1 MLSIAETVRRSS
13 ATDPKPHLERKL
25 TEVRALLSLDFE
37 SANKTG
43 SSAQLVNGEQSQRV
57 SHQHA
62 DTCVGWLIS
71 GARILESAQHQ
82 GECG

>member
-13 ATDPKPHLERKL
+13 ATDPKTHLERKL

-43 SSAQLVNGEQSQRV
+43 SSA
-57 SHQHA
+57 
-62 DTCVGWLIS
+62 
-71 GARILESAQHQ
+71 
-82 GECG
+82 